1 MKDPRFIELLN
12 LYVDQQLTAA
22 EAVELEAEIKQN
34 PASRRTYQ
42 QYCRMQKG
50 CVQLFEQE
58 CQSAPS
64 TSALS
69 RALADVEQKITAF
82 PEQRM
87 QWRQRGYYAAGLA
100 AMAAC
105 VAFVLVRQA
114 PVPAALPVAVVAKPA
129 AEVVVVAAVEPA
141 VVAPA
146 VQAVAIPPADP
157 QTTEQ
162 RRLYTVF
169 PIRKFMP
176 VQVVSYN
183 GDTGAQIGEQ
193 PDFNWMKTV
202 ELAPMRPVSVEGLT
216 MESADVT
223 QQPAG
228 VFINNRRPVQG
239 LYEKAA
245 FQFQK

>member
-1 MKDPRFIELLN
+1 MKDSRFIELLN

-22 EAVELEAEIKQN
+22 EAVELETVIKQD
-34 PASRRTYQ
+34 PARRRTYQ

-58 CQSAPS
+58 CQDAPS

-69 RALADVEQKITAF
+69 RALAQADKKITAST
-82 PEQRM
+82 EHRA
-87 QWRQRGYYAAGLA
+87 WWSHRAVYASGLA

-105 VAFVLVRQA
+105 VAFVLVRQGPPPVA
-114 PVPAALPVAVVAKPA
+114 PMGLPVAAASASEVVA
-129 AEVVVVAAVEPA
+129 VAAVEPE
-141 VVAPA
+141 VIPA
-146 VQAVAIPPADP
+146 VQAVAIPAPEP
-157 QTTEQ
+157 QAAEQ

-169 PIRKFMP
+169 PVRKFVP
-176 VQVVSYN
+176 VQVVSYKDEA
-183 GDTGAQIGEQ
+183 GTQLDQ

-202 ELAPMRPVSVEGLT
+202 ELAPMRPVVADDLT
-216 MESADVT
+216 AEPSANLQEST
-223 QQPAG
+223 N

>member
-1 MKDPRFIELLN
+1 MKDSRFIELLN

-22 EAVELEAEIKQN
+22 EAGELEAEIKHSS
-34 PASRRTYQ
+34 ASRRTYQ

-50 CVQLFEQE
+50 CTQLFEQE

-69 RALADVEQKITAF
+69 RALAQAERKVVAF
-82 PEQRM
+82 PEQRSP
-87 QWRQRGYYAAGLA
+87 WRQRGVYAAGLA

-105 VAFVLVRQA
+105 VAFILVRQ
-114 PVPAALPVAVVAKPA
+114 VPTPVATPVASNPAPEVVA
-129 AEVVVVAAVEPA
+129 VAAIEPT
-141 VVAPA
+141 VAPA
-146 VQAVAIPPADP
+146 VQTVAIPPADP

-169 PIRKFMP
+169 PVRKFVP
-176 VQVVSYN
+176 VQVVSYS
-183 GDTGAQIGEQ
+183 GETAAQAEEQ

-202 ELAPMRPVSVEGLT
+202 ELAPMRNVGVDEFT
-216 MESADVT
+216 TESANT
-223 QQPAG
+223 MQQPAS
-228 VFINNRRPVQG
+228 VFINSRRPVQG

>member
-1 MKDPRFIELLN
+1 MKDSRFIELLN

-58 CQSAPS
+58 CQSATA
-64 TSALS
+64 TSALA
-69 RALADVEQKITAF
+69 RALAEVEQKITAF
-82 PEQRM
+82 PEQRTP
-87 QWRQRGYYAAGLA
+87 WRQRGYYAAGLA

-114 PVPAALPVAVVAKPA
+114 PVPTALPVALVEQPAAKVVA
-129 AEVVVVAAVEPA
+129 VAAVEP
-141 VVAPA
+141 VVAAPA
-146 VQAVAIPPADP
+146 VQAVEIPPADP

-169 PIRKFMP
+169 PLRKFMP

-183 GDTGAQIGEQ
+183 ADTGTPVGEQ

-202 ELAPMRPVSVEGLT
+202 ELAPMRPVGAEELATESVTNLQE
-216 MESADVT
+216 
-223 QQPAG
+223 PAG
-228 VFINNRRPVQG
+228 FFINNRRPVQG